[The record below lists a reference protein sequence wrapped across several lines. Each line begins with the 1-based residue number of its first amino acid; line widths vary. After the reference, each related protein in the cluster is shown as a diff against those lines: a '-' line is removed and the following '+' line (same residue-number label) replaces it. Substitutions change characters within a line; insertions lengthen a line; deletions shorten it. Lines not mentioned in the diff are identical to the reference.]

1 MIIKERFG
9 MKRFT
14 STPAKVAVGFVL
26 GATVAGGVATAAG
39 TLGSNVVKACVD
51 NRTNAIYASP
61 NGTCI
66 STRTLVTLGAPT
78 SSTNSNVSSTST
90 SIASVVAKVSPSVV
104 TINVTTPSGG
114 DTGSGEIIK
123 SDATTTWI
131 STNNHVIDAAV
142 GGAGTISV
150 ELDNGDTYDATIVG
164 RDSNYDLAVIKIAKG
179 NLPVIG
185 LGDSAAAQIGD
196 QVIAFGSPLGLDRT
210 VTSGIVSAL
219 NRPVTTGTTGAESYV
234 DAIQTDAA
242 INPGNSGGPLTDING
257 NMIGIN
263 SAIASTGS
271 SLGSQSGSIGLGF
284 AIPYNEAKRIFSEI
298 IATGHSNRPVLG
310 VYFDTSYT
318 GKGARIT
325 QLTAGDGAQAAG
337 IPVGAIITSINGVK
351 IPDNV
356 AAVVRIRSFSPGDT
370 VSVVA
375 NVPGQASK
383 TYQVKLGSAVSN

>member
-61 NGTCI
+61 NGTCT
-66 STRTLVTLGAPT
+66 STRTLVTLGAPST
-78 SSTNSNVSSTST
+78 PTSTNVAGSGVSL
-90 SIASVVAKVSPSVV
+90 ASVVTKVSPSVV

>member
-1 MIIKERFG
+1 

-66 STRTLVTLGAPT
+66 STRTLVTLGAPS

-196 QVIAFGSPLGLDRT
+196 PVIAFGSPLGLDRT

-310 VYFDTSYT
+310 VYFDTSYP

>member
-1 MIIKERFG
+1 MRLTA
-9 MKRFT
+9 KRFT
-14 STPAKVAVGFVL
+14 STPAKVAIGFVL
-26 GATVAGGVATAAG
+26 GASVAGGVATAAG
-39 TLGSNVVKACVD
+39 TLGSNVTKACVD

-61 NGTCI
+61 TGTCT
-66 STRTLVTLGAPT
+66 STRTVVTLGAPSTGSNT
-78 SSTNSNVSSTST
+78 SVVGTGVSL
-90 SIASVVAKVSPSVV
+90 ASVVAKVSPSVV
-104 TINVTTPSGG
+104 TINVTTSSGG

-123 SDATTTWI
+123 SDATSTWI
-131 STNNHVIDAAV
+131 STNNHVIEAAV

-150 ELDNGDTYDATIVG
+150 ELNNGDDYDATIVG
-164 RDSNYDLAVIKIAKG
+164 RDSNYDLAVIKINKG

-185 LGDSAAAQIGD
+185 LGDSSAISVGD
-196 QVIAFGSPLGLDRT
+196 SVIAFGSPLNLDRT
-210 VTSGIVSAL
+210 VTAGIVSAL

-271 SLGSQSGSIGLGF
+271 SLGGQSGSIGLGF
-284 AIPYNEAKRIFSEI
+284 AIPYNEAKRIFAEI

-310 VYFDTSYT
+310 VFFDTNYS

-325 QLTAGDGAQAAG
+325 QLTSGDGAATAG

-351 IPDNV
+351 ITDNV
-356 AAVVRIRSFSPGDT
+356 SAVVRIRSFAPGDT
-370 VSVVA
+370 VTVIA
-375 NVPGQASK
+375 NLPNQASK

>member
-1 MIIKERFG
+1 MISDERLK

-14 STPAKVAVGFVL
+14 STPAKLAIGFVL
-26 GATVAGGVATAAG
+26 GATVVGGVATAAG
-39 TLGSNVVKACVD
+39 NLGSNVVKACVD

-61 NGTCI
+61 TGTCI
-66 STRTLVTLGAPT
+66 STRTLVTLGAPATSTTTTNVVT
-78 SSTNSNVSSTST
+78 SSSSL
-90 SIASVVAKVSPSVV
+90 ASVVAKVSPSVV
-104 TINVTTPSGG
+104 TINVTTPGGG

-123 SDATTTWI
+123 SDATSTWI

-164 RDSNYDLAVIKIAKG
+164 RDSNYDLAVIKITKG

-185 LGDSAAAQIGD
+185 FGDTSVAQIGD

-271 SLGSQSGSIGLGF
+271 GSQSGSIGLGF
-284 AIPYNEAKRIFSEI
+284 AIPYNEAKRIFAEI

-310 VYFDTSYT
+310 VFFDTSYA
-318 GKGARIT
+318 GKGARIS
-325 QLTAGDGAQAAG
+325 QLTNGDGAAAAG

-356 AAVVRIRSFSPGDT
+356 AAVVRIRSFAPGTT

-375 NVPGQASK
+375 NQPGKSSV

>member
-1 MIIKERFG
+1 

-61 NGTCI
+61 NGTCT
-66 STRTLVTLGAPT
+66 STRTLVTLGAPST
-78 SSTNSNVSSTST
+78 PTSTNVAGSGVSL
-90 SIASVVAKVSPSVV
+90 ASVVTKVSPSVV

-164 RDSNYDLAVIKIAKG
+164 RDSNYDLAVIKITKG

-263 SAIASTGS
+263 SAIASTGGS
-271 SLGSQSGSIGLGF
+271 SLGGQSGSIGLGF

-298 IATGHSNRPVLG
+298 IATGHSTRPVLG
-310 VYFDTSYT
+310 VFFDTSYT

-325 QLTAGDGAQAAG
+325 QLTAGDGAAAVG

-375 NVPGQASK
+375 NLPGQASK

>member
-1 MIIKERFG
+1 MRLTA
-9 MKRFT
+9 KRFT
-14 STPAKVAVGFVL
+14 STPAKVAIGFVL
-26 GATVAGGVATAAG
+26 GASVAGGVATAAG
-39 TLGSNVVKACVD
+39 TLGSNVTKACVD

-61 NGTCI
+61 TGTCT
-66 STRTLVTLGAPT
+66 STRTLVTLGAPAT
-78 SSTNSNVSSTST
+78 TST
-90 SIASVVAKVSPSVV
+90 TSVVGTGVSLASVVAKVSPSVV
-104 TINVTTPSGG
+104 TINVTTSSGG

-123 SDATTTWI
+123 SDATSTWI

-150 ELDNGDTYDATIVG
+150 ELDNGDDYDATIVG
-164 RDSNYDLAVIKIAKG
+164 RDSNYDLAVIKINKG

-185 LGDSAAAQIGD
+185 LGDSSAISVGD
-196 QVIAFGSPLGLDRT
+196 SVIAFGSPLNLDRT
-210 VTSGIVSAL
+210 VTAGIVSAL

-271 SLGSQSGSIGLGF
+271 SLGGQSGSIGLGF

-310 VYFDTSYT
+310 VFFDTNYT

-325 QLTAGDGAQAAG
+325 QLTSGDGAATAG

-351 IPDNV
+351 ITDNV
-356 AAVVRIRSFSPGDT
+356 SAVVRIRSFAPGDT
-370 VSVVA
+370 VTVIA
-375 NVPGQASK
+375 NLPNQASK

>member
-1 MIIKERFG
+1 

-66 STRTLVTLGAPT
+66 STRTLVTLGAPS

-196 QVIAFGSPLGLDRT
+196 PV
-210 VTSGIVSAL
+210 IVSAL